1 MDCNKK
7 FCYLSFFFLH
17 QYHFVGILVLYPEC
31 NCIVCILL
39 PKHVAK
45 LIPSFQDTATGQ
57 TGHHVQPTV
66 KELALGAGSAT
77 THHPLPATPLVL
89 ETSRQ
94 KQRSVELT
102 DVLDSL
108 IGLIGRSVVRS
119 VGMEPEIELE
129 SVITH
134 PRRLEVL
141 SVRVLVSR
149 LRSATSRSVLSEV
162 SRKVCFK
169 VSISMEIL
177 SLVYPLLL

>member
-1 MDCNKK
+1 M
-7 FCYLSFFFLH
+7 
-17 QYHFVGILVLYPEC
+17 
-31 NCIVCILL
+31 
-39 PKHVAK
+39 
-45 LIPSFQDTATGQ
+45 TGQ

-89 ETSRQ
+89 GTSRQ

-119 VGMEPEIELE
+119 VDMEPELELE

-162 SRKVCFK
+162 SKKSFYFNGNLIF
-169 VSISMEIL
+169 SISIALMKGSGFSYL
-177 SLVYPLLL
+177 RVWCYL